1 MDTLILAVGNQ
12 LVALQ
17 TRVTLDLVGG
27 GNNTSGLDE
36 GLELYGVS
44 SCLSILVRVTYMLN
58 RVVRNT
64 DGAGLALG

>member
-1 MDTLILAVGNQ
+1 MIIGKKMAYRVGSDMDTLILAVGNQ

-36 GLELYGVS
+36 GLEL
-44 SCLSILVRVTYMLN
+44 
-58 RVVRNT
+58 
-64 DGAGLALG
+64 